1 MSPIIRLPIGS
12 VEIPSSLLSM
22 LNGTSSFVLY
32 NPYFN
37 IQTQRPID
45 GSKYL
50 NDKDIPTGS
59 KLTLMLSSPL
69 LLYRGFDGKYSQNFT
84 LLLNNDASKD
94 SSETYTFKSPY
105 SESLNVK
112 KTLECQCDEAIM
124 MQLCKLE
131 NILMYATEY
140 LLLAKFSSVPIE
152 MISSSKSDEDLVK
165 ALFNHIFNG
174 KSEKAMKY
182 LSERYYSCLS
192 EPPVWMK
199 DDKKWF
205 IKPTE
210 NELEG
215 SDRNKFCTLSEV
227 LYKSMSTVEK
237 MKFRAHQRID
247 KNWIAKRHI
256 VIPSTKII
264 SYEKRQTEA
273 QIKNGELPEFIQMT
287 SNQLKFNIFF
297 DNTQENIA
305 KNLFKPKM
313 PQSMFSRI
321 ITNKAKTNKI
331 MTFNDYIALYGGK
344 ETFVEGEHIDLS
356 RQSWSG
362 KIVFELKED
371 FMLFNMG
378 YPKITA
384 DVKCII
390 ADKSEGAPV
399 DDYSDLYGPSLMDDI
414 EDLIQE
420 QSQGTSQGTSQG
432 ASQNASQGVSQ
443 GSPQISEMT
452 DGGEDL

>member
-1 MSPIIRLPIGS
+1 MSAIIRLPIGS

-37 IQTQRPID
+37 IQTQRQID
-45 GSKYL
+45 SSKYL
-50 NDKDIPTGS
+50 NDKDIPAGS

-84 LLLNNDASKD
+84 LLLNNGASKD
-94 SSETYTFKSPY
+94 SNETYTFKSPY
-105 SESLNVK
+105 SEAKNAK

-124 MQLCKLE
+124 SQLCKLE

-140 LLLAKFSSVPIE
+140 LLLAKFSGVPIE
-152 MISSSKSDEDLVK
+152 AISSAKSDEDLVK

-174 KSEKAMKY
+174 KSEKATKY
-182 LSERYYSCLS
+182 LSERYYNCLS
-192 EPPVWMK
+192 TPPVWIK
-199 DDKKWF
+199 DDKKWM

-227 LYKSMSTVEK
+227 LYRSMSTVEK
-237 MKFRAHQRID
+237 LKFRSHQRID
-247 KNWIAKRHI
+247 KNWIAKKHI
-256 VIPSTKII
+256 IVPSTKII
-264 SYEKRQTEA
+264 SYEKRQTET
-273 QIKNGELPEFIQMT
+273 QIKNGDLPEYVQMI

-297 DNTQENIA
+297 DNTPENVA

-313 PQSMFSRI
+313 SQGMFSRI
-321 ITNKAKTNKI
+321 ITDKAKTNKI
-331 MTFNDYIALYGGK
+331 ITFNDYIALYGGK
-344 ETFVEGEHIDLS
+344 ETFIEGEHIDMS

-371 FMLFNMG
+371 FILFNMG

-390 ADKSEGAPV
+390 ADKSEGIPT
-399 DDYSDLYGPSLMDDI
+399 DDYSDLYGPSPMDDM

-420 QSQGTSQGTSQG
+420 QSQGTPQGI
-432 ASQNASQGVSQ
+432 
-443 GSPQISEMT
+443 PQTTEMT
-452 DGGEDL
+452 TGGEDL

>member
-1 MSPIIRLPIGS
+1 MSAIIRLPIGS
-12 VEIPSSLLSM
+12 VEIPNSLLSM

-37 IQTQRPID
+37 IPTQRQID

-50 NDKDIPTGS
+50 NDKEVPQGS

-94 SSETYTFKSPY
+94 SNETYTFKSPY

-112 KTLECQCDEAIM
+112 KTIECQCDEAIM
-124 MQLCKLE
+124 TQLCKLE

-152 MISSSKSDEDLVK
+152 AISFARSDEDLVK
-165 ALFNHIFNG
+165 ALFSHIFD
-174 KSEKAMKY
+174 KKLDKPMKY

-199 DDKKWF
+199 EDKKWF

-210 NELEG
+210 SELEG

-227 LYKSMSTVEK
+227 LYRSMSAVERL
-237 MKFRAHQRID
+237 KFRSHQRIE
-247 KNWIAKRHI
+247 KNWIGKKHI
-256 VIPSTKII
+256 IVPSTKII

-273 QIKNGELPEFIQMT
+273 QMKNGDMPEYIQML
-287 SNQLKFNIFF
+287 SNQVKFNIFF
-297 DNTQENIA
+297 ENTQENIA

-331 MTFNDYIALYGGK
+331 MMFDDYIALYGGK
-344 ETFVEGEHIDLS
+344 ENFVEGEHIDLS

-362 KIVFELKED
+362 KIVFELRED

-420 QSQGTSQGTSQG
+420 QPQGATQGASQG
-432 ASQNASQGVSQ
+432 ASQ
-443 GSPQISEMT
+443 GSPQASEMT
-452 DGGEDL
+452 SGGEDL